1 MSERIIEIPLSRL
14 VPFKNS
20 PFKVVDDVSMELL
33 TDSIKKYGLITPL
46 IVRQIEG
53 GYEII
58 SGHRRVR
65 ACERAGIDHVT
76 ALVKELSQDEAVIAF
91 VDANLTREQLLPS
104 EKAFGYKMK
113 LEAVKRQ
120 RGMGDQPGHPA
131 KSVELLA
138 DLSPD
143 SKTQIQRYIRLTE
156 LEEPILELVDQ
167 GRIALTPGVELSYL
181 KPEEQRLLI
190 DAMLCYDAT
199 PTYSQANRMRKL
211 SQEGQLSKSMINEVM
226 SEVKGN
232 QKESV
237 KIPTE
242 KISRYFRS
250 GATTR
255 EMQEVII
262 HALDEWYRR
271 QQRRRDYER

>member
-1 MSERIIEIPLSRL
+1 MSERIIEISLNRL

-46 IVRQIEG
+46 IVRQTEG

-76 ALVKELSQDEAVIAF
+76 ALVKELSNDEAVIAF
-91 VDANLTREQLLPS
+91 VDANLAREQLLPS
-104 EKAFGYKMK
+104 EKAFAYKMK
-113 LEAVKRQ
+113 LEALKRQ
-120 RGMGDQPGHPA
+120 RGMGDQLGHPA

-138 DLSPD
+138 DLSSD
-143 SKTQIQRYIRLTE
+143 SKTQIQRFIRLTE

-181 KPEEQRLLI
+181 LPEEQRLLI

-199 PTYSQANRMRKL
+199 PTYSQANRMRKM
-211 SQEGQLSKSMINEVM
+211 SQEGRLSKSMINEVM

-232 QKESV
+232 QKETV

-242 KISRYFRS
+242 KISRFFRN
-250 GATTR
+250 GTTTR

-271 QQRRRDYER
+271 QQRRRDMER

>member
-1 MSERIIEIPLSRL
+1 MSDRIVEISIRDLI
-14 VPFKNS
+14 PFKDS
-20 PFKVVDDVSMELL
+20 PFRVKDDVSMELL
-33 TDSIKKYGLITPL
+33 TDSISKYGLITPL
-46 IVRQIEG
+46 IVRKINR

-76 ALVKELSQDEAVIAF
+76 ALVKEMTRDEAVIAF

-104 EKAFGYKMK
+104 EKAFAYKMK
-113 LEAVKRQ
+113 LEALKRQ
-120 RGMGDQPGHPA
+120 RGMGDQLGHPA

-138 DLSPD
+138 DLSSD
-143 SKTQIQRYIRLTE
+143 SKTQIQRFIRLTE

-181 KPEEQRLLI
+181 QPEEQRMLI

-199 PTYSQANRMRKL
+199 PTYSQANRMRKM
-211 SQEGQLSKSMINEVM
+211 SQEGQLNKSLINEVM

-242 KISRYFRS
+242 KISRYFRN
-250 GATTR
+250 GATVR
-255 EMQEVII
+255 EMQEIII

-271 QQRRRDYER
+271 QQRRRDMER

>member
-1 MSERIIEIPLSRL
+1 MSDRIVKIPIRDL
-14 VPFKNS
+14 VPFKDS
-20 PFKVVDDVSMELL
+20 PFRVKDDVSMELL
-33 TDSIKKYGLITPL
+33 TDSISKYGLITPL
-46 IVRQIEG
+46 IVRKIDR

-76 ALVKELSQDEAVIAF
+76 ALVKEMTRDEAVIAF

-104 EKAFGYKMK
+104 EKAFAYKMK
-113 LEAVKRQ
+113 LEALKRQ
-120 RGMGDQPGHPA
+120 RGMGDQLGHPA

-138 DLSPD
+138 DLSSD
-143 SKTQIQRYIRLTE
+143 SKTQIQRFIRLTE

-181 KPEEQRLLI
+181 QPEEQRMLI

-199 PTYSQANRMRKL
+199 PTYSQANRMRKM
-211 SQEGQLSKSMINEVM
+211 SQEGQLNKSLINEVM

-242 KISRYFRS
+242 KISRYFRN
-250 GATTR
+250 GATIR
-255 EMQEVII
+255 EMQEIII

-271 QQRRRDYER
+271 QQRRRDMER